1 MCYKHNILE
10 YRDELHNN
18 DQWIAIQAVIS
29 HRISKIRVYSMFQ
42 LLECLLI
49 PVCYTGIIHANEAIN
64 LNKASDSC
72 V

>member
-1 MCYKHNILE
+1 
-10 YRDELHNN
+10 
-18 DQWIAIQAVIS
+18 
-29 HRISKIRVYSMFQ
+29 MFQ

-72 V
+72 VTSSVMHEYTA